1 MEELFALRPGRYRHF
16 KGNEYE
22 LLYVARHSETLEPM
36 VVYRA
41 LYGERGVWVR
51 PAAMW
56 SEPVDRDGY
65 HGPVSSGS
73 VGSRKRSDGLQ
84 KYFSRFL
91 KKGLL
96 FAESYVIIHKL
107 TSRSQPRIRV

>member
-1 MEELFALRPGRYRHF
+1 MTDLFELRPGRYRHF

-65 HGPVSSGS
+65 HGPRS
-73 VGSRKRSDGLQ
+73 VDRWGLG
-84 KYFSRFL
+84 R
-91 KKGLL
+91 GLTACKNI
-96 FAESYVIIHKL
+96 F
-107 TSRSQPRIRV
+107 QDF

>member
-1 MEELFALRPGRYRHF
+1 MTDLFELRPGRYRHF

-36 VVYRA
+36 VVYLA

-56 SEPVDRDGY
+56 SEPVDR
-65 HGPVSSGS
+65 VSSGS